1 MGLKDLIG
9 RTILRK
15 GATPMLENMMTKVS
29 GKKTYITLGL
39 GIVVAVIGH
48 FWGPIDV
55 GPIDIPAISSADM
68 WQAIWLGLSGT
79 FLRQGVSKST
89 TPSA

>member
-1 MGLKDLIG
+1 MGLKDWIG
-9 RTILRK
+9 RIILKK
-15 GATPMLENMMTKVS
+15 GGTPVLENLMSKVS

-39 GIVVAVIGH
+39 GIVVAVVGH

-68 WQAIWLGLSGT
+68 WKSIWFALSGT
-79 FLRQGVSKST
+79 FLRQAVPKQ
-89 TPSA
+89 PSA